1 MHRVTGIALAAGL
14 PVLAWWKV
22 TCTKAITYN
31 ASSPD
36 QSGLPSLLATGG
48 AVISNSG
55 VSASAIPV
63 SPFEQPHVAPLA
75 SRSQVPAWLA

>member
-1 MHRVTGIALAAGL
+1 MHRVTRIAPAAGL
-14 PVLAWWKV
+14 AVLAWWKV

-36 QSGLPSLLATGG
+36 QSGLPSRLATSG

-55 VSASAIPV
+55 VSAAAITA
-63 SPFEQPHVAPLA
+63 SPFEQPRVAPLA
-75 SRSQVPAWLA
+75 SRSQVPAWLS